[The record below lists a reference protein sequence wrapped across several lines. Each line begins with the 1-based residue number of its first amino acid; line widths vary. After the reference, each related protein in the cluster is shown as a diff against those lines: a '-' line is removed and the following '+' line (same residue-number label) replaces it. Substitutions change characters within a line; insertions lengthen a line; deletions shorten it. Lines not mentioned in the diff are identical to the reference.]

1 MSKIKCTLNL
11 VDRQWLIQKVSLYPA
26 DTEIEIMCRSENEIT
41 YFNGLSFG
49 YKLISAEQ
57 TVSEKTWPEV
67 PGIQIEC
74 ADASPIKSTYFTL
87 LPERPYRLEVFL
99 TNNNETFEGSHEFI
113 TERTR
118 KPWDSWVWNGSD
130 WEAPT
135 SCPGPG
141 YWWDES
147 QKGWIKLLN
156 PLPPGSE

>member
-11 VDRQWLIQKVSLYPA
+11 VDQQWLIQKVSLYPS

-74 ADASPIKSTYFTL
+74 ADTTPIRSIYYCGISLAKIAGLKIYFDKIKFV
-87 LPERPYRLEVFL
+87 E
-99 TNNNETFEGSHEFI
+99 H
-113 TERTR
+113 
-118 KPWDSWVWNGSD
+118 KPSYQLNF
-130 WEAPT
+130 
-135 SCPGPG
+135 
-141 YWWDES
+141 
-147 QKGWIKLLN
+147 KIKWI
-156 PLPPGSE
+156 